1 MNPESNSNYTQMMK
15 AELIQLIDDLEIG
28 DLQKKF
34 LKSRW
39 LDQLFWME
47 ATSKK
52 NQSYYY
58 LFRLA
63 CIIGGVMIPALVS
76 LKVAGVMGG
85 FVQFVTVLLSLIVA
99 VSAAIEEFFHFG
111 ERWRHFRHTAELLKG
126 EGWSFFQLT
135 GTYQKYT
142 SHTDAYP
149 VFAGRVEEAFQSEL
163 EIFITKVS
171 KENAQEKKT
180 EDK

>member
-1 MNPESNSNYTQMMK
+1 MNPESKTDYTQMMK
-15 AELIQLIDDLEIG
+15 AELIQVIDELEIA

-39 LDQLFWME
+39 LDQLLWME
-47 ATSKK
+47 GVSKK
-52 NQSYYY
+52 NQRFYYV
-58 LFRLA
+58 FRLA

-76 LKVAGVMGG
+76 LKIAGGMGG
-85 FVQFVTVLLSLIVA
+85 FVQFVAVVLSLIVA

-111 ERWRHFRHTAELLKG
+111 ERWRHFRRTAEILKG

-135 GTYQKYT
+135 GNYRQYMT
-142 SHTDAYP
+142 HVDAYP
-149 VFAGRVEEAFQSEL
+149 FFAGRIEEAFQNEL
-163 EIFITKVS
+163 EMFITKVS

-180 EDK
+180 EVN

>member
-1 MNPESNSNYTQMMK
+1 MNPESKTDYTQMMQ
-15 AELIQLIDDLEIG
+15 AELIQVIDELEIA

-39 LDQLFWME
+39 LDQLLWME
-47 ATSKK
+47 GVSKK
-52 NQSYYY
+52 NQQFYYV
-58 LFRLA
+58 FRLA

-76 LKVAGVMGG
+76 LKITGGMGG
-85 FVQFVTVLLSLIVA
+85 FVQFVAVVLSLIVA

-111 ERWRHFRHTAELLKG
+111 ERWRHFRRTAEILKG

-135 GTYQKYT
+135 GNYQQYMT
-142 SHTDAYP
+142 HADAYP
-149 VFAGRVEEAFQSEL
+149 VFAGRIEEAFQNEL
-163 EIFITKVS
+163 EMFITKVS

-180 EDK
+180 EVN

>member
-1 MNPESNSNYTQMMK
+1 MNSESKTDYTQMMK
-15 AELIQLIDDLEIG
+15 AELIQVIDELEIA

-39 LDQLFWME
+39 LDQLLWME
-47 ATSKK
+47 GVSKK
-52 NQSYYY
+52 NQQFYYV
-58 LFRLA
+58 FRLA

-76 LKVAGVMGG
+76 LKIAGGMGG
-85 FVQFVTVLLSLIVA
+85 FVQFVAVVLSLIVA

-111 ERWRHFRHTAELLKG
+111 ERWRHFRRTAELLKG

-135 GTYQKYT
+135 GNYRKYVT
-142 SHTDAYP
+142 HADAYP
-149 VFAGRVEEAFQSEL
+149 VFAGRIEEAFQNEL

-171 KENAQEKKT
+171 KENT
-180 EDK
+180 EDKKAPE

>member
-1 MNPESNSNYTQMMK
+1 MNPESNADYTQKMK
-15 AELIQLIDDLEIG
+15 AELTQLIDDLEIG

-39 LDQLFWME
+39 LDQLSWME
-47 ATSKK
+47 TTSKK
-52 NQSYYY
+52 NQRYYY

-76 LKVAGVMGG
+76 LKVTGSMGG
-85 FVQFVTVLLSLIVA
+85 LVQFVTVLLSLIVA

-111 ERWRHFRHTAELLKG
+111 ERWRHFRRTAELLKG

-135 GTYQKYT
+135 GNYQQYMT
-142 SHTDAYP
+142 HADAYP
-149 VFAGRVEEAFQSEL
+149 VFTGRVEEAFQNEL
-163 EIFITKVS
+163 EIFTTKVS

-180 EDK
+180 E